1 MPIPD
6 NYSAPVYLSAKDRAF
21 RQIQEWIIDG
31 TLHAGEK
38 ISDIELAKAI
48 GISRTPV
55 REALQILSFQ
65 GFLSMKPGVAT
76 IVSAV
81 DSDDISKVF
90 PPLAVLEGLA
100 AELAIPVIT
109 EKDIAVL
116 RDLNTVF
123 QDTIPSGDAFKAL
136 KVDEEFHA
144 TLTRLCDNSYL
155 ENMITNL
162 QAHVRRLFFQQAIV
176 LTEESVAEHAKLID
190 ALEQHDT
197 KTASYYAKENWL
209 RPIRDYTERNQ
220 AAGLSDG
227 T

>member
-31 TLHAGEK
+31 TLQPGEK
-38 ISDIELAKAI
+38 ISDVELAKAI

-55 REALQILSFQ
+55 REALQMLSLQ

-76 IVSAV
+76 IVSDV
-81 DSDDISKVF
+81 DPDDISKVF

-100 AELAIPVIT
+100 AELAVPVIT

-116 RDLNTVF
+116 RELNTAF
-123 QDTIPSGDAFKAL
+123 RNTIPSGDAFRAL
-136 KVDEEFHA
+136 KMDEEFHA
-144 TLTRLCDNSYL
+144 TLTQLCDNSYL

-162 QAHVRRLFFQQAIV
+162 QAHVRRLFFRQAIV
-176 LTEESVAEHAKLID
+176 LTEESVSEHEQLIN
-190 ALEQHDT
+190 ALEQRDPES
-197 KTASYYAKENWL
+197 AAYFAKENWL
-209 RPIRDYTERNQ
+209 RPIRDYTERNKVTE
-220 AAGLSDG
+220 S
-227 T
+227 